1 MIDERLEATA
11 RCLGEL
17 GHPVRLAVFRLLVRA
32 GPEGAVVGDLLKH
45 VDIPKSTLSHHLQHL
60 IMVGLVHQRREGR
73 SLRCF
78 VDGREARA
86 MLDYLLSEC
95 CQGLTDMP
103 ACPASEPS
111 DRGVA

>member
-1 MIDERLEATA
+1 MIDDRLEETA
-11 RCLGEL
+11 RCLAEL

-32 GPEGAVVGDLLKH
+32 GPKGAVVGDLLRH

-78 VDGREARA
+78 VDTEAAKA
-86 MLDYLLSEC
+86 MLDHLLSDC
-95 CQGLTDMP
+95 CQGLAGVP
-103 ACPASEPS
+103 ACAAADPS
-111 DRGVA
+111 NRGAA

>member
-1 MIDERLEATA
+1 MIDDRLEETA
-11 RCLGEL
+11 RCLAEL

-32 GPEGAVVGDLLKH
+32 GPEGAVVGELLRH

-60 IMVGLVHQRREGR
+60 IMVGLVHQKREGR

-78 VDGREARA
+78 VDTKAAKA

-95 CQGLTDMP
+95 CQGLDDAP
-103 ACPASEPS
+103 ACAVGVPP
-111 DRGVA
+111 DRGAA

>member
-1 MIDERLEATA
+1 MIDDRLEATA

-32 GPEGAVVGDLLKH
+32 GPEGAVVGDLLRH

-60 IMVGLVHQRREGR
+60 IMVGLVHQKREGR

-78 VDGREARA
+78 VDTKEAKA
-86 MLDYLLSEC
+86 MLDYLLEEC
-95 CQGLTDMP
+95 CQGLTDAP
-103 ACPASEPS
+103 ACVVGDPA
-111 DRGVA
+111 DQGAA